1 MALKLVDDP
10 LVRPAGPARV
20 AQIKGSRRHV
30 RYDAAVLVT
39 KTVYSLYLPETRAVV
54 DALWAERPHAMYER
68 NYERGQDAMHEPFL
82 AAWRSFVTTGGVRMP
97 SGAGHVVPTA
107 GASEGIFAVMAALAT
122 GQLGAMRTVH
132 APKIHVLEG
141 EYEGY
146 GHVAAAVAM
155 PTVVHP
161 HGDDALRDSLRAS
174 VVDGDVFFVSAPSAV
189 DGNVWS
195 GLGALLR
202 WVSESLP
209 ELRVVVDLTYVG
221 CVDRPI
227 ALDLDVPA
235 VAVVLGSSS
244 KPFGV
249 YYHRI
254 GALWS
259 RDPIASLYGN
269 LWFKN
274 LFSLELGR
282 RLLTAFGPTE
292 LPRRHRALQAAALRC
307 AIEAGDLPADAATS
321 DVLMLAHARLDRCPE
336 SLAPYRR
343 VRTGEGGVLR
353 FCLSPAID
361 AALVREDA
369 SR

>member
-1 MALKLVDDP
+1 M
-10 LVRPAGPARV
+10 
-20 AQIKGSRRHV
+20 
-30 RYDAAVLVT
+30 RYDERVLVT

-68 NYERGQDAMHEPFL
+68 NYDRGQDAMHEPFL
-82 AAWRSFVTTGGVRMP
+82 AAWRSFVSSGGVRMP
-97 SGAGHVVPTA
+97 SAPGHVYPTA
-107 GASEGIFAVMAALAT
+107 GASEGIFAVMAAIAT
-122 GQLGAMRTVH
+122 GQLGAPTPRPR
-132 APKIHVLEG
+132 APKIHVVEG

-146 GHVAAAVAM
+146 GHVAAAVGM
-155 PTVVHP
+155 STVVHP
-161 HGDDALRDSLRAS
+161 HGDDAMRDSLRAH
-174 VVDGDVFFVSAPSAV
+174 VGDGDALFLSAPSAV
-189 DGNVWS
+189 DGNVWP

-202 WVSESLP
+202 WASESLP
-209 ELRVVVDLTYVG
+209 TLRVIVDLTYVG
-221 CVDRPI
+221 CVDAPLE
-227 ALDLDVPA
+227 LDLDVPA

-282 RLLTAFGPTE
+282 RLLTGFGATE
-292 LPRRHRALQAAALRC
+292 LPRRHRALQRAAVHR
-307 AIEAGDLPADAATS
+307 AIEAGELPNDAVAS
-321 DVLMLAHARLDRCPE
+321 DVLMLAHARLGRCPE

-343 VRTGEGGVLR
+343 VRAGEGGVLR

-361 AALVREDA
+361 AAVGRVEVTP
-369 SR
+369 